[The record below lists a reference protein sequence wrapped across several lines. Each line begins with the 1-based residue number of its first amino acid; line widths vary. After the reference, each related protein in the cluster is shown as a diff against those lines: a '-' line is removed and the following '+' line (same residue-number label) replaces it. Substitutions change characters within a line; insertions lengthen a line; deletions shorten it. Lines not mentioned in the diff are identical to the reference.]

1 MGWRVLEAL
10 SPLVSPCL
18 LDDPITLAG
27 RLPDSTSNMHQIT
40 VSHRVPPLKPCFMA
54 FLAQYGVQKRTNN
67 LYPTPVILE
76 ATRTRGRSILKAA
89 LSPLERM
96 K

>member
-1 MGWRVLEAL
+1 M
-10 SPLVSPCL
+10 
-18 LDDPITLAG
+18 LARQPNHLAE
-27 RLPDSTSNMHQIT
+27 RLPTQQTICIKSQFHTEY
-40 VSHRVPPLKPCFMA
+40 PYEPCFRA

-89 LSPLERM
+89 LSPVEGHEQ
-96 K
+96 KD